1 VLKRSSIRNKLIVVL
16 ALLSTTVVLL
26 ASSGFWGLYRYK
38 QLANAVSQ
46 RAIEIPMANDLHR
59 LAMTMRGSHR
69 RIMELQKEEGMI
81 HQSPLGDP
89 LIGVAEFEQSEFK
102 GALVGFNARLAIYEG
117 RLGGKL
123 DDRSIESRSKPTL
136 LVDDVRQRRG
146 VGELRESFATIESFY
161 HETMPM
167 NETRNIRLQK
177 LLDTLFN
184 QTDEH
189 LALIHSGMAD
199 FSSEVRGQ
207 YRVWI
212 GVAWSSTVLAV
223 IMVCALLWV
232 FRSVVVKPFNTLLE
246 GTRLVVDENFAH
258 RIDLGTG
265 DELSELAQAMN
276 GMTDRFQRTMAEL
289 NAANRDLDQKVQQRT
304 REVIQNEQLASVGF
318 LAAGVAHEINNPLAT
333 IAWSAESLIS
343 RVSEATMAPAADR
356 AYDDELCDSLR
367 TNLQRIEDEAYRCKG
382 ITEKLLDFSRLSEV
396 RRATTDLVDLVND
409 VVTMVTK
416 VGKYKCKTINVH
428 GCESMIADVNPQEIR
443 QVVLNLVTNALE
455 SVDTDGAVDVT
466 IGETESMA
474 GIVVKDNGC
483 GMNPEVLQHLFE
495 PFFTRRRDGTGTG
508 LGLSIT
514 YRIVSQHGGSLV
526 AKSDGENRGSEMQ
539 IKLPF
544 SQESEG
550 NQPKQYQGLNNDR
563 AQAA

>member
-1 VLKRSSIRNKLIVVL
+1 MLKRSSIRTKLIVVL

-38 QLANAVSQ
+38 QLANEVSQ
-46 RAIEIPMANDLHR
+46 RAIEIPMANELHR
-59 LAMTMRGSHR
+59 LAMKMRDSRR
-69 RIMELQKEEGMI
+69 RIIELQKDEGMI

-89 LIGVAEFEQSEFK
+89 LIGAALFEKSEFE
-102 GALVGFNARLAIYEG
+102 GALVGFNARLEIYEG
-117 RLGGKL
+117 RLVEKLGG
-123 DDRSIESRSKPTL
+123 RSIESRSEPTL
-136 LVDDVRQRRG
+136 LVDDVRQRLG
-146 VGELRESFATIESFY
+146 VVDLRKSFVTLESFY
-161 HETMPM
+161 HATMPM
-167 NETRNIRLQK
+167 NETRNIQLAK
-177 LLDTLFN
+177 LLESLFK

-189 LALIHSGMAD
+189 LTLIHSGMAE

-212 GVAWSSTVLAV
+212 GVAWSCTVLA
-223 IMVCALLWV
+223 ILMVGALLLV
-232 FRSVVVKPFNTLLE
+232 FRSVVVKPFYTLLQ

-258 RIDLGTG
+258 RIDLGTD
-265 DELSELAQAMN
+265 DELSELAEAMN

-333 IAWSAESLIS
+333 IAWSAESLVS
-343 RVSEATMAPAADR
+343 RVSETVMVPETDR
-356 AYDDELCDSLR
+356 KYDDELCQSLR
-367 TNLQRIEDEAYRCKG
+367 MNLQRIEDEAYRCKG

-396 RRATTDLVDLVND
+396 RRASTDLVELVND

-428 GCESMIADVNPQEIR
+428 GCLSLIADVNPQEIR

-474 GIVVKDNGC
+474 GIMVKDNGC
-483 GMNPEVLQHLFE
+483 GMNSEVLQHIFE

-526 AKSDGENRGSEMQ
+526 AKSDGEGRGSEMH

-544 SQESEG
+544 SQESERAI
-550 NQPKQYQGLNNDR
+550 PKIHKGLDDDR